1 MKTITLGLLVM
12 LLGESG
18 STIATE
24 ESIGAATKQLL
35 KDSVKSAIQRETR
48 DRVHVAAESVEKAKN
63 LRESIDRASAALTAE
78 PVGRFAGNG
87 LQEGVREAAATATRP
102 ASEIVAGQLKKV
114 ASEAAKS
121 GVKATENGIGQAKA
135 INGQVKVAS
144 DSVTTAAKGAKR
156 KAARQAV
163 EKLPDLLR

>member
-1 MKTITLGLLVM
+1 M
-12 LLGESG
+12 
-18 STIATE
+18 
-24 ESIGAATKQLL
+24 
-35 KDSVKSAIQRETR
+35 
-48 DRVHVAAESVEKAKN
+48 HVAAESVEKAKN